1 MKSLESI
8 ATAVFEQTGITIEQ
22 LREKD
27 RRFNIAL
34 ARHLFMYLGW
44 KEQHRW
50 SVIGHYLDL
59 DHSSCIHGATR
70 IDTEMRRGERITVLV
85 RETTQRLE
93 REPDVPTHRKYR
105 AKLAKVAHY
114 GFVTLA

>member
-8 ATAVFEQTGITIEQ
+8 ATAVFEQTGIPIEQ

-50 SVIGHYLDL
+50 SVIGHYLGL
-59 DHSSCIHGATR
+59 DHSSCIHGARR
-70 IDTEMRRGERITVLV
+70 IDNELYRLERVTVMV
-85 RETTQRLE
+85 KETIQRLE
-93 REPDVPTHRKYR
+93 AELDVPKPTRVKRSAPVAQSGYVI
-105 AKLAKVAHY
+105 LA
-114 GFVTLA
+114 